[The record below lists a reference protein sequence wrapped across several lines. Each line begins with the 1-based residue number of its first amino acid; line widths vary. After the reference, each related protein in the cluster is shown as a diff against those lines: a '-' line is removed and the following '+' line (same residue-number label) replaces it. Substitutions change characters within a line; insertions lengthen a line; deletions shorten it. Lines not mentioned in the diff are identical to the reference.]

1 MVPRDCPKTGCF
13 PIGRAEM
20 SGRAGATVTETPG
33 SHATYVSNA
42 TVVVGLIERAAC
54 EVRSPAMA

>member
-1 MVPRDCPKTGCF
+1 MAQR
-13 PIGRAEM
+13 EM

-33 SHATYVSNA
+33 SRAIYVSNPA
-42 TVVVGLIERAAC
+42 VVVEVIERAAS